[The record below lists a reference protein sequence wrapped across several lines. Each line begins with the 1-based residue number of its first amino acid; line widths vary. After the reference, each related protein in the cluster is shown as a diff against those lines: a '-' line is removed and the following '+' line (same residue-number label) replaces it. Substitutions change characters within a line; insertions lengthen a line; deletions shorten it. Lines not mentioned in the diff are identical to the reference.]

1 MKTNNIHNFIGISIG
16 EGASDDSGVAVI
28 NTKNELIRI
37 DKAYS
42 IDELRQITENLN
54 GKANSIICIDMPE
67 YYEMLNGK
75 WRIEAKH
82 YKCFNLEPD
91 ANLSDWKSRYSDRG
105 TSLYKDLLNKG
116 YQTYRYDSD
125 YTKTIL
131 NIHSYMKDR
140 SPAGCKFLQLNI
152 KEKLGIK
159 NLPTNMIPISVL
171 DAILGAYIAKVIA
184 SGKENE
190 DYHFNAVHKDIQI
203 VSIK

>member
-1 MKTNNIHNFIGISIG
+1 MKNNNIHNFIGISIG
-16 EGASDDSGVAVI
+16 KGASDDSGIAVI
-28 NTKNELIRI
+28 DSKDELIRI

-42 IDELRQITENLN
+42 IDELKLIIDNLS
-54 GKANSIICIDMPE
+54 GKSNSIICIDMPE

-75 WRIEAKH
+75 WRIESKH

-91 ANLSDWKSRYSDRG
+91 DNLSDWKYRYSDRG
-105 TSLYKDLLNKG
+105 TGLYKDLLDKN
-116 YQTYRYDSD
+116 YRVYRYDSD

-159 NLPTNMIPISVL
+159 NLPSNMMPISVL
-171 DAILGAYIAKVIA
+171 DAILGAYTAKIIA
-184 SGKENE
+184 SGTKDE
-190 DYHFNAVHKDIQI
+190 DYHFNAEHKDIQI